1 MKLSNSELE
10 RLIQKNMQL
19 LGIPR
24 EEAYQLVLDDLSD
37 EMTPEQK
44 ALTEKAKSMGRHY
57 ETSTK
62 ERKKINRPRKVNEN
76 KGFILDELEIA
87 LGDIQATVTGRKTET
102 EIYFDFENKHY
113 TLKLTEHRENK
124 KK

>member
-24 EEAYQLVLDDLSD
+24 EEAYQLILDDLSD

-76 KGFILDELEIA
+76 KGFILDELEIT
-87 LGDIQATVTGRKTET
+87 LGDIQAIVTGRKTET
-102 EIYFDFENKHY
+102 EIYFDFEDKHY

>member
-76 KGFILDELEIA
+76 KGFILDELEIT
-87 LGDIQATVTGRKTET
+87 LGDIQATVTGRKT
-102 EIYFDFENKHY
+102 
-113 TLKLTEHRENK
+113 
-124 KK
+124 